1 MGRLRVRGNETYRWE
16 LLRASRAACE
26 RGEGDGSHRALRP
39 SQDRVGPRNEETEGE
54 GVTKALRLRCW
65 SGKRWLWGVGGVVRE
80 GAGEVRE
87 EEREGGGFNESGT

>member
-1 MGRLRVRGNETYRWE
+1 M
-16 LLRASRAACE
+16 
-26 RGEGDGSHRALRP
+26 
-39 SQDRVGPRNEETEGE
+39 
-54 GVTKALRLRCW
+54 TKALRLRCW